1 MTLKGDWTPEQI
13 DDLGAI
19 ESKLNIIGEICH
31 LLVDVVGDNN
41 PEFQKNFIATLL
53 ANNKIRHEFTEF
65 INQTDDI
72 DMITKMMALN
82 EDLYTIRESGNGDTN
97 EV

>member
-31 LLVDVVGDNN
+31 LLVDKVGDNDV
-41 PEFQKNFIATLL
+41 EFQKNFVATLL

-65 INQTDDI
+65 INQTNDTDI
-72 DMITKMMALN
+72 ITQMMGLN
-82 EDLYTIRESGNGDTN
+82 EHLYNIRESGNGDTN